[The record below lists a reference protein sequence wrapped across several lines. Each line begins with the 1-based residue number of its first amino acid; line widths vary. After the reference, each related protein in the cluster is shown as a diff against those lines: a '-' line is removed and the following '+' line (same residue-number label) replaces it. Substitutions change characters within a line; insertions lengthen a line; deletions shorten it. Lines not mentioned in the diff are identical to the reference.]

1 MNKLDGKN
9 VVITGAASG
18 LGRALALAMARKGC
32 RVGVVDVN
40 MEGAGETLRM
50 VEQAGGTGEVYR
62 LDVSRLED
70 WGTMA
75 DHFFSS
81 WGGVDVLVNNAG
93 VTVVGSVGDA
103 PVEDWEWLYGINL
116 WGVIFGCHTFVPRF
130 KERGGGYIVNMASAL
145 GLMGLWDM
153 ATYNT
158 AKAAVISLSETLRM
172 ELSSSSIGV
181 TVVCPTF
188 TKTNFL
194 EDLRCSDEYWSEATY
209 TAFENARMSAD
220 GVAEAALR
228 GVERRKLYVIPQP
241 SGRMLWRIKRLNPG
255 LYHRTLAF
263 LTSTGIW
270 RSVFTWLV
278 RRGLL

>member
-1 MNKLDGKN
+1 MKRLDGKK

-18 LGRALALAMARKGC
+18 LGRALALALARRGC
-32 RVGVVDVN
+32 RIGIVDVD

-50 VEQAGGTGEVYR
+50 VEQEGGTGEVYQ
-62 LDVSRLED
+62 LDVSELAD
-70 WGTMA
+70 WETMA

-81 WGGVDVLVNNAG
+81 WRGVDVMVNNAG
-93 VTVVGSVGDA
+93 VTVVGSVGYS
-103 PVEDWEWLYGINL
+103 PVEDWEWLYSINL
-116 WGVIFGCHTFVPRF
+116 WGVIFGCHTFIPRF
-130 KERGGGYIVNMASAL
+130 KAQGGGYIVNMASAL

-153 ATYNT
+153 AHYNT

-172 ELSSSSIGV
+172 ELSSSNIGV

-188 TKTNFL
+188 TKTNFIVDMRC
-194 EDLRCSDEYWSEATY
+194 EDEFWAGATY

-220 GVAEAALR
+220 EVAEAAVR
-228 GVERRKLYVIPQP
+228 GVERRKLYVIPQL

-270 RSVFTWLV
+270 RGVFTWLV

>member
-1 MNKLDGKN
+1 MKRLDGKR

-18 LGRALALAMARKGC
+18 LGRALALALARKGC
-32 RVGVVDVN
+32 RIGVVDVN
-40 MEGAGETLRM
+40 TDGARETLRL
-50 VEQAGGTGEVYR
+50 VERAGGTGEVYE
-62 LDVSRLED
+62 LDVRMLAD
-70 WGTMA
+70 WETMA
-75 DHFFSS
+75 GHFFDS

-93 VTVVGSVGDA
+93 VTVVGGVGYA
-103 PVEDWEWLYGINL
+103 PIEDWEWIYSINL
-116 WGVIFGCHTFVPRF
+116 WGVIFGCHTFVPRL
-130 KERGGGYIVNMASAL
+130 KAQGGGYIVNMASAL

-153 ATYNT
+153 APYNT

-172 ELSSSSIGV
+172 ELSSSKIGV

-188 TKTNFL
+188 TKTGFL
-194 EDLRCSDEYWSEATY
+194 EDMRCEDEFWSEATY

-220 GVAEAALR
+220 EVAEAAVR
-228 GVERRKLYVIPQP
+228 AIERRKLYVVPQL
-241 SGRMLWRIKRLNPG
+241 SGRMLWRIKRVNPG

-278 RRGLL
+278 RKGLL